1 MTDDAESSRQRPAM
15 RPVAAGRREA
25 RERALHLLYEAAM
38 KDLDADGVLAQQVL
52 APEPYTE
59 QVVRG
64 VFEYQAE
71 LDEVLGRLARGWTL
85 DRMPVLD
92 LAVLRLGSFEL
103 AHLDDIPTG
112 VVLSE
117 AADLASEYGTD
128 DSARFVNGVLASA
141 AKELRP
147 E

>member
-1 MTDDAESSRQRPAM
+1 MTDDADPTPPRPAM

-64 VFEYQAE
+64 VFDHQAE
-71 LDEVLGRLARGWTL
+71 LDEVVGRLARGWTL

-92 LAVLRLGSFEL
+92 LAVLRLGCFEL
-103 AHLDDIPTG
+103 AHLDDVPTG

-128 DSARFVNGVLASA
+128 DSARFVNGVLAAA

>member
-1 MTDDAESSRQRPAM
+1 MTDDGPTPSRPSM

-64 VFEYQAE
+64 VFDHQAE
-71 LDEVLGRLARGWTL
+71 LDEVVGRLARGWTL

-92 LAVLRLGSFEL
+92 LAVLRLGCFEL
-103 AHLDDIPTG
+103 AHLDDVPTG

-128 DSARFVNGVLASA
+128 DSARFVNGVLAAA

>member
-1 MTDDAESSRQRPAM
+1 MSDDGPSSPQRPAM

-38 KDLDADGVLAQQVL
+38 KDLDADGVLGEQVL

-64 VFEYQAE
+64 VLGHQAE
-71 LDEVLGRLARGWTL
+71 LDEVVGRLARGWTL

-92 LAVLRLGSFEL
+92 LAVLRLGCFEL
-103 AHLDDIPTG
+103 AHLDDVPTG

-128 DSARFVNGVLASA
+128 DSARFVNGVLAAA

-147 E
+147 A